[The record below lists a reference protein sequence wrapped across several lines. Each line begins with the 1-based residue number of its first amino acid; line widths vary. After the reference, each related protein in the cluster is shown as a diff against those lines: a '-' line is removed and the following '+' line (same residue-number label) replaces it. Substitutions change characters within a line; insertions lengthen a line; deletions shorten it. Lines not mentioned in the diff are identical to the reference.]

1 MVIVPFYY
9 SHSNADLWDAYNP
22 SSYITLTQPQLR
34 NIFERS
40 QKIFKTER
48 AAINPFHYPCHV
60 PTQATLTR
68 AGTDVAIWTIYD
80 FSKGARSDWF
90 ELSLCQ
96 TLAGLLCS
104 LGYEDCN
111 FGPKKLFYLFL
122 SKMFW
127 YLSADRYKENTMMVM
142 IMVRI
147 FKTRSNPMN
156 VKIIIGT
163 VSRTPLSVI
172 IIATSSSSSKLS
184 PPCLRLLS
192 RWMMIL

>member
-68 AGTDVAIWTIYD
+68 AGTDVAI
-80 FSKGARSDWF
+80 
-90 ELSLCQ
+90 
-96 TLAGLLCS
+96 
-104 LGYEDCN
+104 
-111 FGPKKLFYLFL
+111 
-122 SKMFW
+122 
-127 YLSADRYKENTMMVM
+127 
-142 IMVRI
+142 
-147 FKTRSNPMN
+147 
-156 VKIIIGT
+156 
-163 VSRTPLSVI
+163 
-172 IIATSSSSSKLS
+172 
-184 PPCLRLLS
+184 
-192 RWMMIL
+192 